1 MNPLQ
6 MARIAPTAILLAY
19 LVYSGFTLES
29 STPLAVEQKA
39 EIARGLDVLFNDVAE
54 IGEELVRM
62 EGELRDPFQIVVPP
76 PPEPEPNEV
85 AAAEPLADPLEAV
98 VAALNLEATFVQGK
112 EQIAIIDGRIYSKGQ
127 KLKIDEAQAPDAR
140 LVLLFVKPTGVILR
154 GDGKNYALA
163 YPDHFPTREPARP
176 ATNDDPP
183 IDPGG
188 QLEMFQKLLN
198 SPLGSLGKGWLGNLG
213 SSPAKPRSSR

>member
-1 MNPLQ
+1 MNPLR

-19 LVYSGFTLES
+19 VVYSGYTLES
-29 STPLAVEQKA
+29 STPMAEEQKA
-39 EIARGLDVLFNDVAE
+39 EIARGLDVLINDVAE

-76 PPEPEPNEV
+76 PPEPEPYEV
-85 AAAEPLADPLEAV
+85 AAAEPPVDPLEAV
-98 VAALNLEATFVQGK
+98 VSALNLEATFVQGK

-127 KLKIDEAQAPDAR
+127 KLKIDEDRAPDAR

-154 GDGKNYALA
+154 GDGKNYALT

-198 SPLGSLGKGWLGNLG
+198 SPLGSLGKGLLGNLG
-213 SSPAKPRSSR
+213 ASPAKPRSSR